1 MPLPFA
7 RLLTHVCTALLLACA
22 LPACSPTPPSPP
34 AVAFQGRDISGS
46 LTLQDFTLT
55 DHNGQPRKLS
65 EFRGKPVAVYFGY
78 THCPDVCPTTLAE
91 LAQSM
96 RELGPQADQVQ
107 VLFITIDPAR
117 DTQALLKSYAPA
129 FDPRFIGLTGSPA
142 QIASVAG
149 QFRALY
155 RRQDG
160 AYGDYTMDHSAG
172 AYLLDRDGKLRVE
185 VPYGSGAATFTHDL
199 RALLQ

>member
-7 RLLTHVCTALLLACA
+7 RQLTRVCTALLLACA

-160 AYGDYTMDHSAG
+160 ANGDYTMDHSAG
-172 AYLLDRDGKLRVE
+172 TYLLDRDGKLRVE

>member
-160 AYGDYTMDHSAG
+160 ANGDYTMDHSAG
-172 AYLLDRDGKLRVE
+172 TYLLDRDGKLRVE

>member
-1 MPLPFA
+1 M
-7 RLLTHVCTALLLACA
+7 
-22 LPACSPTPPSPP
+22 
-34 AVAFQGRDISGS
+34 AFQGRDISGS

-160 AYGDYTMDHSAG
+160 ANGDYTMDHSAG
-172 AYLLDRDGKLRVE
+172 TYLLDRDGKLRVE

>member
-78 THCPDVCPTTLAE
+78 THCPDV
-91 LAQSM
+91 
-96 RELGPQADQVQ
+96 
-107 VLFITIDPAR
+107 
-117 DTQALLKSYAPA
+117 
-129 FDPRFIGLTGSPA
+129 
-142 QIASVAG
+142 
-149 QFRALY
+149 
-155 RRQDG
+155 
-160 AYGDYTMDHSAG
+160 
-172 AYLLDRDGKLRVE
+172 
-185 VPYGSGAATFTHDL
+185 
-199 RALLQ
+199 

>member
-1 MPLPFA
+1 MLPFA
-7 RLLTHVCTALLLACA
+7 RQLTPRLHHRSLLLACA

-65 EFRGKPVAVYFGY
+65 EFRGKPVAVCFGY

-96 RELGPQADQVQ
+96 RELGPPTRCRCCSSPSTRRA
-107 VLFITIDPAR
+107 T
-117 DTQALLKSYAPA
+117 
-129 FDPRFIGLTGSPA
+129 PR
-142 QIASVAG
+142 
-149 QFRALY
+149 RC
-155 RRQDG
+155 
-160 AYGDYTMDHSAG
+160 
-172 AYLLDRDGKLRVE
+172 
-185 VPYGSGAATFTHDL
+185 
-199 RALLQ
+199 

>member
-7 RLLTHVCTALLLACA
+7 RLLTHVCIAAALACP

-160 AYGDYTMDHSAG
+160 ANGDYTMDHSAG

>member
-1 MPLPFA
+1 MSSFFTRCLSA
-7 RLLTHVCTALLLACA
+7 VCVAASLTYA
-22 LPACSPTPPSPP
+22 LPGCSPAAPAKP
-34 AVAFQGRDISGS
+34 AVTFQGQDVSGS
-46 LTLQDFTLT
+46 LNIQDFTLT
-55 DHNGQPRKLS
+55 DHHGQPRKLS
-65 EFRGKPVAVYFGY
+65 EFRGKAVAVYFGY

-96 RELGPQADQVQ
+96 RELGPQAEQVQ

-117 DTQALLKSYAPA
+117 DTLDLLKSYAPA
-129 FDPRFIGLTGSPA
+129 FDPRFIGLTGSPEH
-142 QIASVAG
+142 IAKTAG

-160 AYGDYTMDHSAG
+160 ANGDYTMDHSAG
-172 AYLLDRDGKLRVE
+172 AYLLDREGTLRVN
-185 VPYGSGAATFTHDL
+185 VPYGSGAAVFTHDL

>member
-1 MPLPFA
+1 
-7 RLLTHVCTALLLACA
+7 
-22 LPACSPTPPSPP
+22 
-34 AVAFQGRDISGS
+34 
-46 LTLQDFTLT
+46 
-55 DHNGQPRKLS
+55 
-65 EFRGKPVAVYFGY
+65 
-78 THCPDVCPTTLAE
+78 VCPTTLAE

-96 RELGPQADQVQ
+96 RELGPQANQVQ

-160 AYGDYTMDHSAG
+160 ANGDYTMDHSAG
-172 AYLLDRDGKLRVE
+172 TYLLDRDGKLRVE

>member
-7 RLLTHVCTALLLACA
+7 RLLTHVCIAAALACA

-160 AYGDYTMDHSAG
+160 ANGDYTMDHSAG
-172 AYLLDRDGKLRVE
+172 TYLLDRDGKLRVE

>member
-65 EFRGKPVAVYFGY
+65 EFRGKAVAVYFGY

-160 AYGDYTMDHSAG
+160 ANGDYTMDHSAG